1 MKSVPEFRAKVEKA
15 ARRVIEIKLNYF
27 KSANAVPLYPDMT
40 KIDELIPDK
49 DGNDFF
55 VEQACRSITVYKK
68 GELPY
73 SPDSN
78 QRVLL
83 AGSEPSFFSEMK
95 RYYKNTID
103 IKMSYNLGPNEAQ
116 YAGNLILNRAENFD
130 VVFICVWNEHS
141 VKTAEMLK
149 PLQKK
154 DKKIVVFSIMSP
166 VLAFDLSWADTVLFG
181 YSYSPFSFAALS
193 AVSAGQI
200 DCQGILP
207 FSVEQ

>member
-1 MKSVPEFRAKVEKA
+1 
-15 ARRVIEIKLNYF
+15 
-27 KSANAVPLYPDMT
+27 
-40 KIDELIPDK
+40 
-49 DGNDFF
+49 
-55 VEQACRSITVYKK
+55 
-68 GELPY
+68 
-73 SPDSN
+73 
-78 QRVLL
+78 
-83 AGSEPSFFSEMK
+83 
-95 RYYKNTID
+95 
-103 IKMSYNLGPNEAQ
+103 MSYNLGPNEAQ

-141 VKTAEMLK
+141 VKNAEMLK
-149 PLQKK
+149 SLQKK
-154 DKKIVVFSIMSP
+154 GKKIVVFSIMSP